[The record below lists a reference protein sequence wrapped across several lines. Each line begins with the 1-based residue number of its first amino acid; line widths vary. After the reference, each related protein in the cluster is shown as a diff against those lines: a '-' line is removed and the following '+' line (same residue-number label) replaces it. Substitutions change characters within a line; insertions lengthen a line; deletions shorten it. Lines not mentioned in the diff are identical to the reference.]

1 MPRRP
6 ASAVRADLPHH
17 SSRTGRLSVIDGLS
31 ARALSDVHRWERRR
45 GRPGVVALDLAHWRR
60 EVELKCSRR
69 WRGYV
74 AMDYGGLCM
83 CGCCD
88 EYDVVVL
95 GRWGLESVLAALPR
109 ASRRELAAIV
119 GALDD
124 RLLAST
130 YGSEPDGPGWW
141 QRRL

>member
-6 ASAVRADLPHH
+6 TSAVRADLPYHPR
-17 SSRTGRLSVIDGLS
+17 RTWRLSIIDGLS
-31 ARALSDVHRWERRR
+31 GRALADVRRWER
-45 GRPGVVALDLAHWRR
+45 GRSQPGIVALDLAHWRR
-60 EVELKCSRR
+60 EVDRKCSRS

-74 AMDYGGLCM
+74 LIERVGLCT
-83 CGCCD
+83 CGVCD
-88 EYDVVVL
+88 EYDIPS
-95 GRWGLESVLAALPR
+95 GRWGLEAVLTALPR
-109 ASRRELAAIV
+109 SSRRELAAMV
-119 GALDD
+119 GALDA